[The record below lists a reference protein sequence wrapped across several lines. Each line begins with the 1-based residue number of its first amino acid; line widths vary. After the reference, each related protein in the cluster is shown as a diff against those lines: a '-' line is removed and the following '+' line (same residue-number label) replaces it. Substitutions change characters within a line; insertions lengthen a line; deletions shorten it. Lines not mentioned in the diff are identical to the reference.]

1 MMGGGKETMSTERK
15 LYALSDLH
23 LQADHPLFLFTDMK
37 EQTFVRIADEVLAAD
52 GTFLLAGD
60 VFDLTGMTPPRTGL
74 AAFFTTLGL
83 KVPPAPG
90 APDEGSQVRAIHDRF
105 PDFFAALA
113 PLAEKDRLWIIP
125 GNHDFP
131 ILTVDGQAALA
142 KALGVPTGR
151 LQLKSTVR
159 RGRFLF
165 AEHGHA
171 YDSSNSTTE
180 GWHNRGAVITA
191 ALYHAVTPALRELGV
206 DDRVAYA
213 VPCVRPEENIVE
225 GLEQHLDRETATQ
238 LLLALVELLRVNRY
252 FSTREAMKMW
262 VATRLLKFLVT
273 PERVRQNL
281 ADDTRLAT
289 STRQHGNAIASGTAS
304 TDPPGATPTIV
315 VMGHTHELDTTQ
327 EHYVNL
333 GTWIDHVAGLT
344 ESELDSA
351 DLTLPVLVIDDDA
364 AALYDCQ
371 NLLGPVAAT
380 KAIWRSP

>member
-1 MMGGGKETMSTERK
+1 MSTERK

-23 LQADHPLFLFTDMK
+23 LQADHRLFLFTDIK
-37 EQTFVRIADEVLAAD
+37 EQTFVRIADEVLADEA
-52 GTFLLAGD
+52 TFLLAGD

-74 AAFFTTLGL
+74 AAFFSALGL
-83 KVPPAPG
+83 PVPPPPG
-90 APDEGSQVRAIHDRF
+90 APDAGSQVRALHDRF

-113 PLAEKDRLWIIP
+113 RLAEKDRLWIVP
-125 GNHDFP
+125 GNHDFAV
-131 ILTVDGQAALA
+131 LSVGGQAALA

-151 LQLKSTVR
+151 LQFKSTVR

-165 AEHGHA
+165 AEHGNA
-171 YDSSNSTTE
+171 YDSSNSTTD

-191 ALYHAVTPALRELGV
+191 ALYHAVTPALLELGV

-213 VPCVRPEENIVE
+213 VPCVRPEENIVD
-225 GLEQHLDRETATQ
+225 GLEEYLDRETATK
-238 LLLALVELLRVNRY
+238 LLLGLVELLRANCY
-252 FSTREAMKMW
+252 FSTLDAMKMW

-281 ADDTRLAT
+281 ADDTELAT
-289 STRQHGNAIASGTAS
+289 STRRHANAIASGTAP
-304 TDPPGATPTIV
+304 TDPPGAKPTLV
-315 VMGHTHELDTTQ
+315 VMGHTHELDITQ

-333 GTWIDHVAGLT
+333 GTWIDHVTGLT
-344 ESELDSA
+344 QSELDSA
-351 DLTLPVLVIDDDA
+351 DRTLPVLIIDDDA

-380 KAIWRSP
+380 KAIWKSP